1 MKVGTQ
7 EVDLEEAIMMAMMG
21 TALMEAVASIMGLMR
36 IAALTVVTMKV
47 ATMLVTVGVT
57 GVVILIVVTTLVM
70 GITVRGDGVTLRVA
84 ERMLMMEEE
93 GERVE
98 VDSMEILET
107 PEVTVTVTDQMA
119 TPMSMAAASMM
130 AETMAVGETGSN
142 RPPRMFIHM
151 HLISGKIYI

>member
-57 GVVILIVVTTLVM
+57 GVVILIVVT
-70 GITVRGDGVTLRVA
+70 
-84 ERMLMMEEE
+84 
-93 GERVE
+93 
-98 VDSMEILET
+98 
-107 PEVTVTVTDQMA
+107 
-119 TPMSMAAASMM
+119 
-130 AETMAVGETGSN
+130 
-142 RPPRMFIHM
+142 
-151 HLISGKIYI
+151 HLS